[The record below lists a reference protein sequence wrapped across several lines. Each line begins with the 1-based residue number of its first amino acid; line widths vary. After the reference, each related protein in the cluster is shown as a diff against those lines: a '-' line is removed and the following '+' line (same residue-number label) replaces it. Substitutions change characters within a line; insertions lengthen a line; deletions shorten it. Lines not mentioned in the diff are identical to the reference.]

1 MEKSCKKERTNTLL
15 LIAQSFFMSFK
26 QLVVSVIAF
35 GLIGFAAVQ
44 LQSCSNSSNQVE
56 ANGDSTLVALNK
68 KIADNPNDYKLY
80 LERATYLATLNK
92 FNEAYDDIARAKS
105 IDSTQ
110 APIYATEGDL
120 HFKQNR
126 IKEAYNDYSK
136 CISKDPNNKEGL
148 LGKAG
153 IDIEM
158 NKINDALNEINTVL
172 KQDERVA
179 YAYFLKGRLYKNVG
193 DTAKALSSFQTAI
206 EVDPQYYDAYISA
219 GLYCSEI
226 GNLLAKDYFNS
237 AIEIRPNVIEPYYNK
252 AMFLQNYGVVDK
264 AFYQEALAT
273 YQQIA
278 QIDPNFSPAYFN
290 RGFIYLVYLKDYA
303 NGVAEFTKAIEKN
316 NQYFQAYFNRALCY
330 EGLKKND
337 LAEADLREALRIAP
351 QYDAAAKELSH
362 VLGED

>member
-1 MEKSCKKERTNTLL
+1 M
-15 LIAQSFFMSFK
+15 IAQLSCM
-26 QLVVSVIAF
+26 QLKHVVVTGIALA
-35 GLIGFAAVQ
+35 LIGFASVN
-44 LQSCSNSSNQVE
+44 LQSCKNSSNQVD
-56 ANGDSTLVALNK
+56 AYGDSTLVALNK
-68 KIADNPNDYKLY
+68 KIADNPNDFKLY
-80 LERATYLATLNK
+80 LQRANYLASLNK

-105 IDSTQ
+105 VDSTQ

-126 IKEAYNDYSK
+126 VKEAYFDYTK
-136 CISKDPNNKEGL
+136 CIAKDPNNKEGL

-153 IDIEM
+153 LDIEM

-226 GNLLAKDYFNS
+226 GNVLAKDYFNS
-237 AIEIRPNVIEPYYNK
+237 AIELRPNVIEPYYNK
-252 AMFLQNYGVVDK
+252 AMFLQNYGV
-264 AFYQEALAT
+264 ANNSFYQEALNT
-273 YQQIA
+273 YQQIV

-290 RGFIYLVYLKDYA
+290 RGFIYLVYLKDFA
-303 NGVAEFTKAIEKN
+303 NGVTEFTKAIEKN
-316 NQYFQAYFNRALCY
+316 NQYFQAYYNRALCY
-330 EGLKKND
+330 EGLKKSD
-337 LAEADLREALRIAP
+337 MAAADLREALRIAP

>member
-120 HFKQNR
+120 HFKQNI
-126 IKEAYNDYSK
+126 IK
-136 CISKDPNNKEGL
+136 
-148 LGKAG
+148 
-153 IDIEM
+153 
-158 NKINDALNEINTVL
+158 
-172 KQDERVA
+172 
-179 YAYFLKGRLYKNVG
+179 
-193 DTAKALSSFQTAI
+193 
-206 EVDPQYYDAYISA
+206 
-219 GLYCSEI
+219 
-226 GNLLAKDYFNS
+226 
-237 AIEIRPNVIEPYYNK
+237 
-252 AMFLQNYGVVDK
+252 
-264 AFYQEALAT
+264 
-273 YQQIA
+273 
-278 QIDPNFSPAYFN
+278 
-290 RGFIYLVYLKDYA
+290 
-303 NGVAEFTKAIEKN
+303 
-316 NQYFQAYFNRALCY
+316 
-330 EGLKKND
+330 
-337 LAEADLREALRIAP
+337 
-351 QYDAAAKELSH
+351 
-362 VLGED
+362 